1 MCAIV
6 EYSDGSRHGNVFILR
21 ALKVAACECVFLCSA
36 ICSGYVNVCFCRMQN
51 GSGHVNVCFCSVG
64 NNSGMGMYVC
74 TIQESSEIGLCVSAK
89 LSMQW
94 ACYPELYRYTCSHF
108 HCILQKHTY
117 TCLLS
122 SEHLT

>member
-1 MCAIV
+1 MCATV

-36 ICSGYVNVCFCRMQN
+36 ICSGYVNVCFC
-51 GSGHVNVCFCSVG
+51 SVG

-74 TIQESSEIGLCVSAK
+74 TIQESSEIGLCVSVK

-94 ACYPELYRYTCSHF
+94 ACECVLLYEYTDSN
-108 HCILQKHTY
+108 
-117 TCLLS
+117 
-122 SEHLT
+122 EHLNMCLC

>member
-1 MCAIV
+1 MCASV

-74 TIQESSEIGLCVSAK
+74 TIQESSEIGLCVSVK

-94 ACYPELYRYTCSHF
+94 ACECVLLYEYTDSN
-108 HCILQKHTY
+108 
-117 TCLLS
+117 
-122 SEHLT
+122 EHLNMCLC